1 MTPFTV
7 YLVVRNTPDGNKSHT
22 LDRRLRALR
31 ALHEELTAVGIHV
44 TPLPERADLEV
55 EITNVFVAGDAHGAG
70 RVETGGLA
78 ERGRILSIRLSV
90 SDEHVEIVCSDG
102 MSRVP
107 AERYAAQRI
116 MMWLDGLSRP
126 RMTDLVHA
134 PTA

>member
-7 YLVVRNTPDGNKSHT
+7 YLVVRNTCDSNTSHT

-31 ALHEELTAVGIHV
+31 ALHDELTTLGVRV
-44 TPLPERADLEV
+44 TPLPEYADLEV
-55 EITNVFVAGDAHGAG
+55 DIMNVFVSGDGRAPGRADVHGP
-70 RVETGGLA
+70 A
-78 ERGRILSIRLSV
+78 ERGRIMSLRLSV
-90 SDEHVEIVCSDG
+90 ADEHVELVCSDG
-102 MSRVP
+102 VGRAP

-116 MMWLDGLSRP
+116 LMWLDGSSRP